1 MSEYT
6 DQELAGLL
14 RVLKPAPTSWVE
26 AAQQIPRMKKQVA
39 EVLPYLE
46 EIAPDR
52 ASETAELEKA
62 ISAAGLT
69 PEPQLLAEL
78 QRHIAEA

>member
-1 MSEYT
+1 MTEYT
-6 DQELAGLL
+6 DEELAALL
-14 RVLKPAPTSWVE
+14 RALKPAPAHWVE

-46 EIAPDR
+46 EIAPGR
-52 ASETAELEKA
+52 AAETAELEKA
-62 ISAAGLT
+62 IEAAGLS